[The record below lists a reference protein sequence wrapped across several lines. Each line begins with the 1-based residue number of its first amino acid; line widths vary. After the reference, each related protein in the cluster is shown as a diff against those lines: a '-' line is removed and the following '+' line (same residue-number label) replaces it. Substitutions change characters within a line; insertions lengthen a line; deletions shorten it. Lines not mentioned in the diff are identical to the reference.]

1 MNRQIIEVET
11 RRWITMLSRERI
23 YRHVSVR
30 ISSAWYAMLV
40 PAVKRVD
47 LCSGSVHE
55 QPYHMDSSA
64 ISLFDDQACSLS
76 EVTAAGLVL

>member
-1 MNRQIIEVET
+1 MNEQIMEVEI
-11 RRWITMLSRERI
+11 RRWITI
-23 YRHVSVR
+23 YRHVLVR
-30 ISSAWYAMLV
+30 ISSSCHVMLV

-55 QPYHMDSSA
+55 QPCHMDPSA
-64 ISLFDDQACSLS
+64 ISLFDDPACSLS